1 VQGREAR
8 EVGREARSYRTAS
21 HRVIDRDNGDGSVRC
36 RRNSGRE
43 RERGE
48 LPSCGTAEGSDPP
61 EVGAVAS
68 RHWVGMTSG
77 SCQAPV
83 IEK

>member
-1 VQGREAR
+1 MQGREAR

-43 RERGE
+43 RE
-48 LPSCGTAEGSDPP
+48 
-61 EVGAVAS
+61 
-68 RHWVGMTSG
+68 G
-77 SCQAPV
+77 SCRAAEQQKDQIHPRWV
-83 IEK
+83 RLHHDTG

>member
-1 VQGREAR
+1 MQGREAR

-43 RERGE
+43 RERGVAE
-48 LPSCGTAEGSDPP
+48 LRNSRRIRSTRGGCGCITTLGRDDERVLPG
-61 EVGAVAS
+61 
-68 RHWVGMTSG
+68 TSH
-77 SCQAPV
+77 
-83 IEK
+83 

>member
-1 VQGREAR
+1 LIEIMVMALLD
-8 EVGREARSYRTAS
+8 AD
-21 HRVIDRDNGDGSVRC
+21 VILG
-36 RRNSGRE
+36 E